1 VIFSIIKLNM
11 SSSIWRGSRRC
22 WRATC
27 QQ

>member
-1 VIFSIIKLNM
+1 VIFLIIMLNIPT
-11 SSSIWRGSRRC
+11 STWRGSRRC